1 MTTFSLSELSD
12 RIFDALSV
20 FSGDTLWVRAEI
32 ASVASRNGHGYFDL
46 VEKSSSRGIV
56 ARQRATC
63 WANIFPMLSAYFRE
77 KTGMTLQ
84 AGLQVLMEVEVTFH
98 AVYGL
103 SLNICNID
111 PTYTIGDLA
120 RQRQETIHRLQEE
133 GVFDLQHSLT
143 LPTLVSRVAII
154 SAEQAAGY
162 GDFQHQIQES
172 GYRIICTLFPAIV
185 QGERAEQSILQA
197 LSEIS
202 EREQDF
208 DAVVIIRGGGAT
220 TDLSCFDSYLISA
233 ATAQFPLPVLTG
245 IGHTRDVSILDLVAA
260 VPLKT
265 PTAVASFLINRF
277 ARQEERIRLLR
288 GRLLQTAERQILMRR
303 HRIDLVR
310 QRLDLCSPERI
321 YRLGYSL
328 ATINGRIL
336 RSIKDIRPYTIIT
349 THLSDGDID
358 SIVTCK

>member
-1 MTTFSLSELSD
+1 M
-12 RIFDALSV
+12 
-20 FSGDTLWVRAEI
+20 
-32 ASVASRNGHGYFDL
+32 
-46 VEKSSSRGIV
+46 
-56 ARQRATC
+56 
-63 WANIFPMLSAYFRE
+63 
-77 KTGMTLQ
+77 
-84 AGLQVLMEVEVTFH
+84 
-98 AVYGL
+98 
-103 SLNICNID
+103 
-111 PTYTIGDLA
+111 
-120 RQRQETIHRLQEE
+120 
-133 GVFDLQHSLT
+133 QHSLT

-265 PTAVASFLINRF
+265 PTAVAAFLINRF